1 MSRLDA
7 LKPDL
12 FLDGPTEFLIKSI
25 AQELLKVPQFAEIFG
40 ESVDGYKRMDYSM
53 RELPGLRIYN
63 ENMEKEFESW
73 FINGD
78 VIADVIL
85 PPEIRRN
92 ETQQFQDTL
101 SSALLQQFRRPTF
114 FNTLLNLVPG
124 LNELGKRYSVNKSLG
139 FMYGDEDMA
148 PLTQISLNFR
158 LDLREWDRYLEERG
172 STKDDPFEITLGKL
186 TQINKTIRGL
196 RDDLSTKEVEIKDD
210 QRIGG

>member
-12 FLDGPTEFLIKSI
+12 FLDGPAEFLIKLI
-25 AQELLKVPQFAEIFG
+25 AQEILKVPQFAEIFG
-40 ESVDGYKRMDYSM
+40 ESVDAYKRMDYSM
-53 RELPGLRIYN
+53 REIPALRIYN
-63 ENMEKEFESW
+63 ENMDKEFESW

-78 VIADVIL
+78 VIVDVIL

-101 SSALLQQFRRPTF
+101 SSALLQQFRRPEF
-114 FNTLLNLVPG
+114 FKAMLDLVPG
-124 LNELGKRYSVNKSLG
+124 LNELGRKFTVNKSLG

-158 LDLREWDRYLEERG
+158 LDLREWDRYLEESGR
-172 STKDDPFEITLGKL
+172 TKDDPFEVTLGQL
-186 TQINKTIRGL
+186 TRINKVIHGM
-196 RDDLSTKEVEIKDD
+196 RDDLTTKEVEIRDD
-210 QRIGG
+210 QKIGG